1 MITLDY
7 RTNNPRWGTS
17 GMAYASW
24 ERFAF
29 ALGYLANE
37 AHYRNKND
45 RGLIELHFESN
56 DVQGA
61 WGKEGRIQA
70 VPAGGNLLLPA
81 LAEADR
87 MGRLGE
93 PVGIIH
99 PSHLDMLPLDGD
111 GLHLS
116 IQDSNAMS
124 RQPAF

>member
-45 RGLIELHFESN
+45 RGMTSRGPGE
-56 DVQGA
+56 
-61 WGKEGRIQA
+61 KR
-70 VPAGGNLLLPA
+70 AGSSTTEKKTILP
-81 LAEADR
+81 
-87 MGRLGE
+87 
-93 PVGIIH
+93 
-99 PSHLDMLPLDGD
+99 
-111 GLHLS
+111 
-116 IQDSNAMS
+116 
-124 RQPAF
+124 